1 MPPSETFMEPP
12 PHYRSLFW
20 RSSHHLWLGLLTLG
34 LGFASGSGLGLIVG
48 GALYAL
54 GHVFWP
60 DTTWFRQSIDGPREA
75 AELAAAQARLAA
87 FEEQRARLLD
97 ALSRDR
103 RDRYQSLAAVC
114 RDITSASAENSA
126 PSEDLALSLET
137 RLRKMDELLWTYLRL
152 LTISQSLEVYLETE
166 RRENLPDVAVQAEQ
180 EITELEADL
189 AAAAPAKDPALET
202 RRKLLAS
209 RRDRLHA
216 LHQRVARVEQARAN
230 LELACS
236 EQERLVE
243 QAKLIRADAVANK
256 NAEALGARIDISIEH
271 LAETNRWLSELSE
284 FKDLT
289 NQLPDVHAGTM
300 LVPPV
305 PRSARQT
312 EAENNSKL

>member
-1 MPPSETFMEPP
+1 MEPAP
-12 PHYRSLFW
+12 NYRSLFW

-34 LGFASGSGLGLIVG
+34 LGFASGSGLGLIIG

-54 GHVFWP
+54 GHVFWS
-60 DTTWFRQSIDGPREA
+60 DTKWFRQSIDGPREA
-75 AELAAAQARLAA
+75 AELAAAQARIAA
-87 FEEQRARLLD
+87 FEEQRARLID
-97 ALSRDR
+97 ALSRER
-103 RDRYQSLAAVC
+103 RSNYQNLAAVC

-126 PSEDLALSLET
+126 PSSDLALSLET
-137 RLRKMDELLWTYLRL
+137 RLRKLDELLWTYLRL
-152 LTISQSLEVYLETE
+152 LTIAQSLEVFLETE
-166 RRENLPDVAVQAEQ
+166 RREKLPEVAAEAEQ
-180 EITELEADL
+180 EIAELEAEL
-189 AAAAPAKDPALET
+189 ADAPKDAAHET

-216 LHQRVARVEQARAN
+216 LRQRLARVDQAHAN
-230 LELACS
+230 LDLAFS

-243 QAKLIRADAVANK
+243 QAKLIRADAVAHK

-271 LAETNRWLSELSE
+271 LTETNRWLSELSE

-305 PRSARQT
+305 PRTARQT
-312 EAENNSKL
+312 EAESNAK